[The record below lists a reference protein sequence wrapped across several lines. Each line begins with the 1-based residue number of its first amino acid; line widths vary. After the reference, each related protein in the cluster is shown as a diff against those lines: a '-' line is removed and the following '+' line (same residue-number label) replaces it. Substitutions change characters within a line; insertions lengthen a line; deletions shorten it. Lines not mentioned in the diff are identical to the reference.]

1 MNNFK
6 SGGFSQR
13 GSSSGSRSK
22 FGGGGGGR
30 DRGNNRDRRSPE
42 LFQAVCA
49 ECKKQCQVPFR
60 PSQDK
65 PVYCRDCFGKQRYVP
80 GRNSNGQDGNPRTQR
95 AEQSSYDGPRPEIRR
110 DFAPER
116 ESQTEYVKP
125 QSNEGIEALA
135 RQISTLDSKLNRILE
150 MLVKKEVKQSVITP
164 IAKEVAQ
171 IIKAAK
177 PKASPRKIIKKKK

>member
-6 SGGFSQR
+6 SGGFNQR

-22 FGGGGGGR
+22 FGGGGR

-80 GRNSNGQDGNPRTQR
+80 GRNSNGQDG
-95 AEQSSYDGPRPEIRR
+95 PRPEFKR

-116 ESQTEYVKP
+116 ERQPEYAKP
-125 QSNEGIEALA
+125 HDNEGIEALA
-135 RQISTLDSKLNRILE
+135 RQISTLDSKINRILE
-150 MLVKKEVKQSVITP
+150 IIVKKQENMAP
-164 IAKEVAQ
+164 IVQTTKIVPQTEKVSKLKAQ
-171 IIKAAK
+171 IRK
-177 PKASPRKIIKKKK
+177 PTTKRKK